1 MGKMLRRSATIGL
14 VVVVCYPAPV
24 VTGSHSHWSQVDW
37 SRLEWNVGSGAQ
49 FLTHNILAAKL
60 GTIFL

>member
-1 MGKMLRRSATIGL
+1 MLRRSATIGL

-37 SRLEWNVGSGAQ
+37 SVLNGMWAVGLS
-49 FLTHNILAAKL
+49 F
-60 GTIFL
+60 